1 VSDNGAP
8 PDKEAR
14 MSPVQPIPEG
24 YPRLSPYLC
33 VDGAARAIEF
43 YVDVLGATE
52 RMRMDGPDGQIGH
65 AELQLGDSIIMLAD
79 EYPDMGFLSPTR
91 IGGTAVTLH
100 AYVDDV
106 DAVFEKALA
115 AGAKALRPVE
125 NQFYGDRSGQFE
137 DPFGHRWN
145 VATHVE
151 DIDPE
156 EMARRA
162 EQSSGGG

>member
-1 VSDNGAP
+1 
-8 PDKEAR
+8 

-24 YPRLSPYLC
+24 YPRVTAYLC
-33 VDGAARAIEF
+33 VDGAARAIQF

-52 RMRMDGPDGQIGH
+52 RMRMDGPDGRIGH
-65 AELQLGDSIIMLAD
+65 AELGLGNSLIMLAD
-79 EYPDMGFLSPTR
+79 EYAEMGFLSPTR
-91 IGGTAVTLH
+91 LGGSPVTLH
-100 AYVDDV
+100 CYVEDV

-115 AGAKALRPVE
+115 AGAKTLRPVE

-145 VATHVE
+145 VASHVE
-151 DIDPE
+151 DVDEE

-162 EQSSGGG
+162 AAAAQGSPMQPEEG

>member
-1 VSDNGAP
+1 
-8 PDKEAR
+8 
-14 MSPVQPIPEG
+14 MSPVQPVPQG

-33 VDGAARAIEF
+33 IDGAARAIEF
-43 YVDVLGATE
+43 YTDVLGAIE
-52 RMRMDGPDGQIGH
+52 RMRMDGPDGRIGH
-65 AELQLGDSIIMLAD
+65 AELELGDSVIMLAD
-79 EYPDMGFLSPTR
+79 EHPDMGFLSPTR

-100 AYVDDV
+100 AYVEDV
-106 DAVFEKALA
+106 DAVFERALA

-145 VATHVE
+145 VASHVE
-151 DIDPE
+151 DVDAE

-162 EQSSGGG
+162 EQAASGG

>member
-1 VSDNGAP
+1 
-8 PDKEAR
+8 

-43 YVDVLGATE
+43 YSDVLGATE
-52 RMRMDGPDGQIGH
+52 RMRMDGPDGRIGH
-65 AELQLGDSIIMLAD
+65 AELELGNSVIMLAD

-100 AYVDDV
+100 AYVEDV
-106 DAVFEKALA
+106 DAVFERALA

-145 VATHVE
+145 VASHVE

-162 EQSSGGG
+162 EQAASGS

>member
-1 VSDNGAP
+1 
-8 PDKEAR
+8 

-33 VDGAARAIEF
+33 IDGAARAIDF

-52 RMRMDGPDGQIGH
+52 RMRMAGPDGRIGH
-65 AELQLGDSIIMLAD
+65 AELELGDSIIMLAD
-79 EYPDMGFLSPTR
+79 EYPDMGILSPTR

-100 AYVDDV
+100 AYVEDV
-106 DAVFEKALA
+106 DAVFDKALA
-115 AGAKALRPVE
+115 AGAKALQPVE

-145 VATHVE
+145 IATHVE
-151 DIDPE
+151 DVAAE

-162 EQSSGGG
+162 EQAAAGG

>member
-1 VSDNGAP
+1 
-8 PDKEAR
+8 

-52 RMRMDGPDGQIGH
+52 RMRMAGPDGQIGH
-65 AELQLGDSIIMLAD
+65 AELELGDSIIMLAD

-100 AYVDDV
+100 AYVEDV

-162 EQSSGGG
+162 EQAASAGGG

>member
-1 VSDNGAP
+1 MSP
-8 PDKEAR
+8 
-14 MSPVQPIPEG
+14 SPVQPVPQG

-43 YVDVLGATE
+43 YTDVLGAIE
-52 RMRMDGPDGQIGH
+52 RMRMDGPDGRIGH
-65 AELQLGDSIIMLAD
+65 AELELGDSVIMLAD
-79 EYPDMGFLSPTR
+79 ESPDMGFLSPTR

-100 AYVDDV
+100 AYVEDV
-106 DAVFEKALA
+106 DAVFERALA

-145 VATHVE
+145 VASHVE
-151 DIDPE
+151 DVDAE

-162 EQSSGGG
+162 EQAASGG

>member
-1 VSDNGAP
+1 
-8 PDKEAR
+8 

-33 VDGAARAIEF
+33 IDGAARAIEF

-52 RMRMDGPDGQIGH
+52 RMRMDGPDGRIGH
-65 AELQLGDSIIMLAD
+65 AELELGNSVIMLAD
-79 EYPDMGFLSPTR
+79 EYPDIGFLSPTR

-100 AYVDDV
+100 AYVEDV
-106 DAVFEKALA
+106 DAVFDKALA

-151 DIDPE
+151 DVDAE

-162 EQSSGGG
+162 EQAGGG

>member
-1 VSDNGAP
+1 
-8 PDKEAR
+8 

-43 YVDVLGATE
+43 YTDVLGATE
-52 RMRMDGPDGQIGH
+52 RMRMDGPDGRIGH
-65 AELQLGDSIIMLAD
+65 AELQLGNSVIMLAD
-79 EYPDMGFLSPTR
+79 EYPDIGFLSPTR

-100 AYVDDV
+100 AYVEDV

-125 NQFYGDRSGQFE
+125 DQFYGDRSGQFE
-137 DPFGHRWN
+137 DPFGHRWS
-145 VATHVE
+145 VASHVE
-151 DIDPE
+151 DIDAE

-162 EQSSGGG
+162 EQAASGG

>member
-1 VSDNGAP
+1 
-8 PDKEAR
+8 
-14 MSPVQPIPEG
+14 MSPVQPIPQG

-43 YVDVLGATE
+43 YTDVLGATE
-52 RMRMDGPDGQIGH
+52 RMRMDGPDGRIGH
-65 AELQLGDSIIMLAD
+65 AELELGNSVIMLAD

-100 AYVDDV
+100 AYVEDV
-106 DAVFEKALA
+106 DAVFDKALA

-145 VATHVE
+145 VASHVE
-151 DIDPE
+151 DIDAE

-162 EQSSGGG
+162 EQATSGG

>member
-1 VSDNGAP
+1 
-8 PDKEAR
+8 

-33 VDGAARAIEF
+33 VDGAARAIQF

-52 RMRMDGPDGQIGH
+52 RMRMDGPDGRIGH
-65 AELQLGDSIIMLAD
+65 AELILGDSVIMLAD

-100 AYVDDV
+100 AYVEDV
-106 DAVFEKALA
+106 DAVFDKALA
-115 AGAKALRPVE
+115 AGAKSLRAVE

-151 DIDPE
+151 DVDAE

-162 EQSSGGG
+162 EQYTSGG